1 MTKKEE
7 AHRFAPEAWVT
18 VIGTGENVKVE
29 SWSAIAGA
37 YRVRSR
43 KSGLQFLGET
53 ALEELSAHPEA
64 HLGKDW
70 GRCKTVGCGAPL
82 TPELDLCERCRAPV
96 CICGRCQ
103 CVAKTSKSRAK
114 RAKKR
119 QGVA

>member
-18 VIGTGENVKVE
+18 VIDTGENVKVE

-43 KSGLQFLGET
+43 RSGLQFLRQA

-64 HLGKDW
+64 RLGKDW

-82 TPELDLCERCRAPV
+82 TSDLEVCERCRAPV
-96 CICGRCQ
+96 CVCGRCQ
-103 CVAKTSKSRAK
+103 CVAKTPRLRTLPAKKK
-114 RAKKR
+114 RA
-119 QGVA
+119 AD

>member
-1 MTKKEE
+1 MKKEE

-18 VIGTGENVKVE
+18 VIDTGENVKVE

-43 KSGLQFLGET
+43 KSGLQFLRET
-53 ALEELSAHPEA
+53 ALGELSTHPEA

-70 GRCKTVGCGAPL
+70 GRCKAMGCGAPL
-82 TPELDLCERCRAPV
+82 TPELELCERCRAFV

-103 CVAKTSKSRAK
+103 CVTKTTRSRVP
-114 RAKKR
+114 RAKKK
-119 QGVA
+119 QHVD